1 MVKYIKIKENGEELF
16 SLKEIPE
23 FTIND
28 KLDEIVAF
36 NIFRGHGKI
45 SKTQAIRFAVYF
57 YHRVL
62 KETFNDNDEAVH
74 PVRTWVDEHPD
85 VGDADQ

>member
-1 MVKYIKIKENGEELF
+1 MSKYIKVKENGQELF
-16 SLKEIPE
+16 SLKDIPE
-23 FTIND
+23 FKITH

-45 SKTQAIRFAVYF
+45 TKNQAIRLAVHF
-57 YHRVL
+57 YHRAL
-62 KETFNDNDEAVH
+62 KETFNDNDEAIH
-74 PVRTWVDEHPD
+74 PVRAWIDEHSD